1 MNAADLVAA
10 LPAAARRRAESHGAV
25 GRGWLDGLR
34 ARLDDLADR
43 WGLSLEA
50 VLDGGSEALAL
61 AVRRV
66 DGRAA
71 VLKLAPPWANVAGPQ
86 TRLLQAAQG
95 RGYAELYALDAAAGA
110 ILIER
115 LGRRLDQ
122 MGWTPDAEM
131 AALCAVFRDAWTVSL
146 DPAGLMDGR
155 AKAQSLIAFIE
166 ATAAELDHP
175 LSAAVISRARAY
187 AEDRAT
193 AHDGTRAVIAHG
205 DGHAANALQGAD
217 GVFRFIDPDGL
228 FIEPAYDLGVLM
240 REWPD
245 DILAGDAP
253 ARGRARSRMLA
264 DHCGVDAEAVW
275 RWGYLETVSTGLLC
289 CKLDIPDWP
298 QMFQV
303 AEAWARAD

>member
-1 MNAADLVAA
+1 MTAAEWVAA
-10 LPAAARRRAESHGAV
+10 LPGAARRRAESHGEV
-25 GRGWLDGLR
+25 GRAWMGGLP
-34 ARLDDLADR
+34 ARLDALADSWR
-43 WGLSLEA
+43 LSFEA
-50 VLDGGSEALAL
+50 VLDGGSESLAL
-61 AVRRV
+61 AVSCD
-66 DGRAA
+66 DGRPA
-71 VLKLAPPWANVAGPQ
+71 VLKLAPPWAEVTGPQ
-86 TRLLQAAQG
+86 TRVLQAAKG
-95 RGYAELYALDAAAGA
+95 RGYAELYALDPAAGA

-122 MGWTPDAEM
+122 MGWTPEAEM
-131 AALCAVFRDAWTVSL
+131 AALCAVFRDAWTVSF
-146 DPAGLMDGR
+146 DPGGLMDGR

-166 ATAAELDHP
+166 ATAAELDQP
-175 LSAAVISRARAY
+175 LSAAVMSRARAY
-187 AEDRAT
+187 ADDRAA
-193 AHDGTRAVIAHG
+193 AHDPGRAVIAHG

-228 FIEPAYDLGVLM
+228 LIEPAYDLGVLM

-245 DILAGDAP
+245 EILAGDAA

-264 DHCGVDAEAVW
+264 ERCGQDAEAVW